1 MLLLWVKREHWTL
14 FPHQQ
19 YNPKDKWHVEIS
31 MQDMQGAADDTA
43 TDTGNDYTP
52 SAIKQTSLSS
62 GGVEVK

>member
-1 MLLLWVKREHWTL
+1 M
-14 FPHQQ
+14 FPFHPQQ